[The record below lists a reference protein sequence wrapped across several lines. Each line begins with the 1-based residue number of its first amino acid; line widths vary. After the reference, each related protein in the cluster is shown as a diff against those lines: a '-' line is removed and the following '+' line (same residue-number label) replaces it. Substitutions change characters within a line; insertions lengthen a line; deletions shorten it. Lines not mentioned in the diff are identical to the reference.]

1 MMERFRSGLDTGT
14 PAPDFKVYDHANK
27 AHRLA
32 NLMGENGLLMG
43 FASDIW
49 DLGCVRHV
57 LWLQRQTYKLSLAG
71 INSAIL
77 MPNQPYELTGFY
89 MSIPRKIGFPLLA
102 DPDGTAFEAYE
113 IEYPGFMFI
122 NGDGI
127 VERKWFLRGDATPRL
142 QDILQTAGV

>member
-1 MMERFRSGLDTGT
+1 MMERFRSGIDTGQT
-14 PAPDFKVYDHANK
+14 APDFKVYDHENK
-27 AHRLA
+27 AHHLA
-32 NLMGENGLLMG
+32 NLMGANGLLLG

-57 LWLQRQTYKLSLAG
+57 LWLQRQTYKLSLSG
-71 INSAIL
+71 INSAII

-102 DPDGTAFEAYE
+102 DPKNQAFTGYE
-113 IEYPGFMFI
+113 IEYPGFLYI